1 MRREDVSGARSA
13 TRSFDGAKDARAARK
28 RRCPEVVQSGSR
40 ASDAVILGVM
50 SSEHVELV
58 QRADAAM
65 RRGDVEALIG
75 MCTDDV
81 LLLPARSALHGGY
94 SGPAGLREFFVD
106 NAETFELFT
115 TTWDEAY
122 DKGEQV
128 VMIGRVTARPL
139 GGGPEATVPAAMVVT
154 LEHGKIARV
163 EDLRDRSAALASVG
177 LPA

>member
-1 MRREDVSGARSA
+1 
-13 TRSFDGAKDARAARK
+13 
-28 RRCPEVVQSGSR
+28 
-40 ASDAVILGVM
+40 M

-58 QRADAAM
+58 QRADEAM

-75 MCTDDV
+75 MCTADV
-81 LLLPARSALHGGY
+81 LVLPARSALHGGY
-94 SGPAGLREFFVD
+94 SGAAGVRKFFVD
-106 NAETFELFT
+106 NAETFEVFT
-115 TTWDEAY
+115 TTWDETFET
-122 DKGEQV
+122 GEQV

-163 EDLRDRSAALASVG
+163 EDLRHRSVALESVG